1 MTTCQH
7 DASIKNRGDLNNHT
21 MSAYE
26 CGSCGSIGI
35 RKWGT
40 KGLGPL
46 RWDATVENSSELGF
60 ASRNRMSQKLDLQAE
75 MQKALTSEQR
85 FERLMGVRR

>member
-7 DASIKNRGDLNNHT
+7 EKLKNRGDLNNHT
-21 MSAYE
+21 TTAYE
-26 CGSCGSIGI
+26 CGSCGSIGV

-40 KGLGPL
+40 KGLGPMK
-46 RWDATVENSSELGF
+46 WDVTVENNELGF
-60 ASRNRMSQKLDLQAE
+60 ASHNRMSQKLQLQAD
-75 MQKALTSEQR
+75 MQKSLTSEQR